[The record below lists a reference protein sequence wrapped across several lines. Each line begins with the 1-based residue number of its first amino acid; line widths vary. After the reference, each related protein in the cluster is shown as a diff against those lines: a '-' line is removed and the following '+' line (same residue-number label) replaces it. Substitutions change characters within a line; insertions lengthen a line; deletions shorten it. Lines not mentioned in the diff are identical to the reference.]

1 MEKDVQICCCSV
13 AKLCLTLCD
22 PLDYS
27 MPGFPVLHCLPEFV
41 QSHVHWVSN
50 AIQPSHPL
58 LPLSLPASNLSQPQ
72 GFSNELALCISWL
85 KYWSFSIST
94 SNEYSGLISFRI
106 DGLISLQSKGLSSL
120 FQHESSKASILW
132 LSALFMVQLSHLY
145 ITTGETMALTI

>member
-94 SNEYSGLISFRI
+94 SNEYSGIWFPLGLI
-106 DGLISLQSKGLSSL
+106 GLISLQSKGLSRVFSNTTVWKHQFFCSQPSL
-120 FQHESSKASILW
+120 WSNTHTCTLLLEKP
-132 LSALFMVQLSHLY
+132 
-145 ITTGETMALTI
+145 